1 MQMASRT
8 PSGSNCN
15 GKPIA
20 RDQAAIAD
28 RSVDHSR
35 TCRELISP
43 ALPTFRARLPRRS
56 ERLIATLKIFVDSTS
71 QGHTICSEVRVAG
84 RLGEFFNPPMGHE
97 GMDAQHLSNELP
109 ELKASAMIDLPMNE
123 MFSADGR
130 PRPECARV
138 VNYLLS
144 MDAQRL
150 AELGERA
157 HEMFLRMGVTFNVYG
172 NEDGSERIFPF
183 DPVPRIIPAGTWAE
197 IEAGLIQRVRAL
209 NAFLADIYGEGCILK
224 DDVIPRDL
232 IIGSSQ
238 FRHAA
243 VGIKPPHNSFVTV
256 AGIDLV
262 RGSDGRFY
270 ALEDNVRTPSGVSYV
285 LENRVIMTR
294 LMPEL
299 IRTLKVRSVEQYPA
313 DLLASLRE
321 LSPSASSDPTVAVL
335 TPGPFNSAFFEHVF
349 LSQQM
354 GVDLV
359 EGQDLVCVDH
369 KLFMKTVYGLRQIDV
384 LYRRVDDDFLDP
396 VVFRPD
402 SLLGV
407 PGLTS
412 VLRAGNAVVANA
424 VGTGIADDKAVFAY
438 TPRMIKYYLNEEP
451 ILPIVETHLLRDPDV
466 CEFVLRDLERF
477 VIKPTG
483 ASGGYGVVIGPKA
496 SAQELA
502 ETRARIERDPAA
514 FIAQPVIQLSVHPT
528 LAGGEG
534 STLSPRHV
542 DLRPFVLLGAKPR
555 VLPGGLTRVALREGS
570 LIVNS
575 SQGGGSKDTW
585 VLEN

>member
-1 MQMASRT
+1 MS
-8 PSGSNCN
+8 SG
-15 GKPIA
+15 
-20 RDQAAIAD
+20 
-28 RSVDHSR
+28 
-35 TCRELISP
+35 
-43 ALPTFRARLPRRS
+43 
-56 ERLIATLKIFVDSTS
+56 
-71 QGHTICSEVRVAG
+71 
-84 RLGEFFNPPMGHE
+84 
-97 GMDAQHLSNELP
+97 LP
-109 ELKASAMIDLPMNE
+109 ERKASTAASVPMNE
-123 MFSADGR
+123 VFDAQGH

-144 MDAQRL
+144 MEPSRL
-150 AELGERA
+150 AELSERA
-157 HEMFLRMGVTFNVYG
+157 HQMFLRMGVTFNVYG
-172 NEDGSERIFPF
+172 NEAGSERIFPF
-183 DPVPRIIPAGTWAE
+183 DPVPRVIPAPVWSE
-197 IEAGLIQRVRAL
+197 LEAGLIQRVRAL
-209 NAFLADIYGEGCILK
+209 NSFLADVYGEGAILK

-232 IIGSSQ
+232 IMGSAQ

-243 VGIKPPHNSFVTV
+243 AGIKPPHNTFVTV

-262 RGSDGRFY
+262 RGSEGRFY

-299 IRTLKVRSVEQYPA
+299 MRALRVRSVEHYPA
-313 DLLASLRE
+313 DLLACLRE
-321 LSPSASSDPTVAVL
+321 LSPTGSSDPTVAVL

-354 GVDLV
+354 GIELV

-369 KLFMKTVYGLRQIDV
+369 KLFMKTVHGLKRIDV
-384 LYRRVDDDFLDP
+384 VYRRVDDDFLDP
-396 VVFRPD
+396 VVFRAD

-407 PGLTS
+407 PGLTA

-438 TPRMIKYYLNEEP
+438 TPRMIKYYLGEEP
-451 ILPIVETHLLRDPDV
+451 IIPIVETHLLRDPEV
-466 CEFVLRDLERF
+466 REFVLKDLDRF
-477 VIKPTG
+477 VVKPTG

-496 SAQELA
+496 TDQELA
-502 ETRARIERDPAA
+502 ETRARIERDPSA

-528 LAGGEG
+528 LVGTDGA
-534 STLSPRHV
+534 TLAPRHV
-542 DLRPFVLLGAKPR
+542 DLRPFVLLGARPR
-555 VLPGGLTRVALREGS
+555 VLAGGLTRVALREGS